1 MGIFNL
7 QYIRKMIKQIV
18 IYAVVVI
25 ISITLISCD
34 DSAVNNSTSIPQD
47 NFMIYA
53 WDYSD
58 SHYFV
63 DTLYRRSFT
72 EYYSDS
78 MTTYVISNSIIES
91 PTQPLEVWVQCDVIY
106 IDKRFCV
113 GKVMLEARPP
123 QGYDTSVTNPE
134 IILGEKY
141 AGYFRKLLPS
151 EFYHNNLSG
160 FIGLNISVPENYHV
174 GVVYQNYSSQIFGRG
189 YMESLPTD
197 TIILKLFKVDN
208 QSPDLTPLAWEL
220 KMKNVYKM
228 PFTNLQTSTT
238 IKTKFILNY
247 NYYDTLIGYTTPLIT
262 MLKLDRVNNTT
273 LLPPPDGKFDWLA
286 GKTIFPA
293 EGYLVFPTLE
303 PFGKD
308 LQLMPN
314 DSNYCYFELY
324 SQRKS
329 NAQISNKAS
338 YYAIK
343 GNAVY

>member
-1 MGIFNL
+1 MKSRFLLSG
-7 QYIRKMIKQIV
+7 KKQIIMLAV
-18 IYAVVVI
+18 IAMI
-25 ISITLISCD
+25 FIALSSCD
-34 DSAVNNSTSIPQD
+34 NSVINNSTPIPSD
-47 NFMIYA
+47 NFILTV

-72 EYYSDS
+72 EYYRDT
-78 MTTYVISNSIIES
+78 MTNYLVSNSILES
-91 PTQPLEVWVQCDVIY
+91 TQPLEVWVQCDVTNA
-106 IDKRFCV
+106 DKRFCV
-113 GKVMLEARPP
+113 GKVMLGERPP

-134 IILGEKY
+134 IITGEKF

-151 EFYHNNLSG
+151 EFYHNNLAG

-174 GVVYQNYSSQIFGRG
+174 GVVYQNHSYQMFGKG
-189 YMESLPTD
+189 FIESLPTD
-197 TIILKLFKVDN
+197 TIILKLVKVDN
-208 QSPDLTPLAWEL
+208 QSPDLTPLAWKL
-220 KMKNVYKM
+220 KMKNVYKL

-238 IKTKFILNY
+238 IKTKFNENNVY
-247 NYYDTLIGYTTPLIT
+247 RDTITGYTTPLIT
-262 MLKLDRVNNTT
+262 MLKLDKVNNTT

-314 DSNYCYFELY
+314 DSNYCFYEIY
-324 SQRKS
+324 SQRKTIS
-329 NAQISNKAS
+329 QISIKSN